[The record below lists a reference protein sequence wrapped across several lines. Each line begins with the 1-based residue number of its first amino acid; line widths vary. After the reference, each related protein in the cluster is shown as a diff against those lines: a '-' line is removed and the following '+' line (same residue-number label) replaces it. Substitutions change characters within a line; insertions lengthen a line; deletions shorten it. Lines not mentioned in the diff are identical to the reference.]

1 MNFMYGLST
10 PNVDHWA
17 HAAGFGGTYF
27 YILVLVKLV
36 YSSFFVIYSL
46 FLNALITV
54 LLGYIFSI
62 FICSWIRLI
71 MGANTSIGKQKVFKV
86 ILVD

>member
-1 MNFMYGLST
+1 MLSSIKRNLLMNFMYGLST

-36 YSSFFVIYSL
+36 YSSFLL
-46 FLNALITV
+46 FTHC
-54 LLGYIFSI
+54 F
-62 FICSWIRLI
+62 
-71 MGANTSIGKQKVFKV
+71 
-86 ILVD
+86 